1 MFDVGDSFE
10 LRNQYGFHLHV
21 VIAEASDRKDGDV
34 MLVYLTS
41 SKSFRDETTII
52 RYGEHPFVDKLDTVS
67 WIKYQNVMI
76 LTRVALAKLIVVDYG
91 RVDDKLLERI
101 QDGIEKLD
109 YVEEWKKKLFRD
121 WHMDRLY
128 RMMGKG

>member
-1 MFDVGDSFE
+1 
-10 LRNQYGFHLHV
+10 
-21 VIAEASDRKDGDV
+21 

-101 QDGIEKLD
+101 QDGIEKSD